1 MKKQKI
7 AIKIGKAK
15 VFRNGNRKKNKTPEI
30 FLSLRVFLPSFFTT
44 THRWQPFPSE
54 PMYLVPSVPKRKENN
69 QRKNNQKFKKIT
81 FVETL
86 INAGFLWGRFLIP

>member
-15 VFRNGNRKKNKTPEI
+15 VFRNGNRKKTKPQKFFFPSE
-30 FLSLRVFLPSFFTT
+30 SFFPPSL
-44 THRWQPFPSE
+44 QPPIAGSLFPSE

-86 INAGFLWGRFLIP
+86 INAGFFGVVFLIP